1 MITDETKFSVQV
13 AVYPSDDSCRSFKCT
28 LLKVVFESDSAKHNI
43 MDLPYI
49 NFQNTHLKI
58 GGGGEAVPD
67 ATAAAAATTAAVG
80 GVDADVL
87 KYTLNV
93 QT

>member
-1 MITDETKFSVQV
+1 
-13 AVYPSDDSCRSFKCT
+13 
-28 LLKVVFESDSAKHNI
+28 

-87 KYTLNV
+87 
-93 QT
+93 

>member
-1 MITDETKFSVQV
+1 
-13 AVYPSDDSCRSFKCT
+13 
-28 LLKVVFESDSAKHNI
+28 

-67 ATAAAAATTAAVG
+67 ATAAAATTAAVG

-87 KYTLNV
+87 
-93 QT
+93 